1 MQKILHKKP
10 HFLKMFLH
18 LTEKCQNANLFLK
31 MYTGIIGNE
40 VKPDQFFIFQSFI
53 IKVAYWNNCGPETL
67 LLTSDIILSQ
77 TGAAM
82 AEQLIN
88 TLESYEVDAK
98 EALFSLTTDNCSAI
112 LGENEGAHA
121 ILQQRLG
128 KPIVMVG
135 CDLHILSRV
144 LVNSINSSIG
154 KKPDDRNAP
163 HAQHCAFKVITIK

>member
-1 MQKILHKKP
+1 
-10 HFLKMFLH
+10 
-18 LTEKCQNANLFLK
+18 

-82 AEQLIN
+82 VEQLIN

-98 EALFSLTTDNCSAI
+98 EALFSLTTENCSAI

-128 KPIVMVG
+128 
-135 CDLHILSRV
+135 
-144 LVNSINSSIG
+144 N
-154 KKPDDRNAP
+154 
-163 HAQHCAFKVITIK
+163 